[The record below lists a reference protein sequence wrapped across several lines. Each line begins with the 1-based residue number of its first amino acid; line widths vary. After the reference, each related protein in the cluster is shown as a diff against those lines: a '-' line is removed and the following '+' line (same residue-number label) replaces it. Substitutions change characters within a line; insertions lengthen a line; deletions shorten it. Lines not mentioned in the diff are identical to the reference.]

1 MSERTPREPTTAP
14 QSKSGSTTTAGNG
27 SSNKSS
33 SGYLSG
39 KPFAEQE
46 AALCVHPRG
55 REEQVPPWKRS
66 PNKTDGSPRPSS
78 QQGNPYGIEPPDHTP
93 PGPDPLQGCEDP
105 NATRAIVRDVISV
118 ELGDAVTA
126 YIRDLCHAEALAMNR
141 FIHATGGSPTTSL
154 GQAEFFGLVAD
165 VVTGGLVQEGL
176 EALAKRS
183 GRLRSKLA
191 EMLFGGITGV
201 AWGVLV
207 SLIFDDDN
215 DELVHKALA
224 KAGKEAEDA
233 MVKIYSS
240 GTDMTERWK
249 TDREQVLQEL
259 NLLDDVEAMKDIEA
273 WARSEVGRL
282 QVSDKNGSQLY
293 AQLLER
299 WMLERA
305 EDDKDAGRGVNQAS
319 HKEAR
324 SVVKNGGGK
333 NSGAQVTDGKRIT
346 KPDLFLNQMTYLLSR
361 LGLGANGAT
370 EFFGRRFQEL
380 SKEFS
385 PEGVASRMKREV
397 FLVRETIDADRWHSA
412 TIWTHYRAPDRRQEP
427 PGANAAME
435 VRLGLEAHEG
445 VLALDSMDLTYIGQ
459 GRDGAAY
466 RSQTRTYAP

>member
-1 MSERTPREPTTAP
+1 MALLDRRAHRGIPT
-14 QSKSGSTTTAGNG
+14 G
-27 SSNKSS
+27 SS
-33 SGYLSG
+33 
-39 KPFAEQE
+39 
-46 AALCVHPRG
+46 
-55 REEQVPPWKRS
+55 
-66 PNKTDGSPRPSS
+66 
-78 QQGNPYGIEPPDHTP
+78 PPDHTP

-105 NATRAIVRDVISV
+105 NAIRAIVRDVVSV

-165 VVTGGLVQEGL
+165 VVTGGLVQDGL

-183 GRLRSKLA
+183 GRLHGKLA

-215 DELVHKALA
+215 DELVHKALE
-224 KAGKEAEDA
+224 KAGKEAEAA
-233 MVKIYSS
+233 MQKIHD
-240 GTDMTERWK
+240 GGKEMTARWK
-249 TDREQVLQEL
+249 TDRSQMLGEL
-259 NLLDDVEAMKDIEA
+259 DLLNSVEPMKDIET
-273 WARSEVGRL
+273 WAKGEVGRL
-282 QVSDKNGSQLY
+282 EVADKNGSQLY

-319 HKEAR
+319 HEEAR
-324 SVVKNGGGK
+324 IVVKNRGGE

-346 KPDLFLNQMTYLLSR
+346 KPDLFLNQMTYILSR
-361 LGLGANGAT
+361 LGLGASGAT

-380 SKEFS
+380 SKEFT
-385 PEGVASRMKREV
+385 PKGVASRMKREV
-397 FLVRETIDADRWHSA
+397 FLVRETVDENRWHSA
-412 TIWTHYRAPDRRQEP
+412 TLWTHYRAPDRRQEP

-435 VRLGLEAHEG
+435 VRLGLEAHDG

-459 GRDGAAY
+459 GRDEATY

>member
-1 MSERTPREPTTAP
+1 MSERTPREPATAP
-14 QSKSGSTTTAGNG
+14 QSKSGSTTTAGSG

-105 NATRAIVRDVISV
+105 NATRAIVRDVVSV

-141 FIHATGGSPTTSL
+141 FIHTTGGSPTTSL
-154 GQAEFFGLVAD
+154 GQADFFGLVAD
-165 VVTGGLVQEGL
+165 VVTGGLVQDGL

-183 GRLRSKLA
+183 GRLHSKLA

-224 KAGKEAEDA
+224 KAGKEAEAA
-233 MVKIYSS
+233 MEKLHD
-240 GTDMTERWK
+240 GGKKMTARWQ
-249 TDREQVLQEL
+249 TDRSQMLREL
-259 NLLDDVEAMKDIEA
+259 DLLNSVEPMKDIEA
-273 WARSEVGRL
+273 WAKGEIGRL
-282 QVSDKNGSQLY
+282 EVADKHGDLLFGRLIERW
-293 AQLLER
+293 LLER
-299 WMLERA
+299 ARDD
-305 EDDKDAGRGVNQAS
+305 EDADRGVNPVS
-319 HKEAR
+319 HEEAR
-324 SVVKNGGGK
+324 PRVLEAGSQAGRDP
-333 NSGAQVTDGKRIT
+333 VTDGKRIT
-346 KPDLFLNQMTYLLSR
+346 KPDLFLNQMTYLLSK
-361 LGLGANGAT
+361 LGLGAEGAT
-370 EFFGRRFQEL
+370 KFFHGRFTEL
-380 SKEFS
+380 RKGLT
-385 PEGVASRMKREV
+385 PAGVAARMKREA
-397 FLVRETIDADRWHSA
+397 FLVRETVDEKRWHA
-412 TIWTHYRAPDRRQEP
+412 MTTWTHYRAPERVQEP
-427 PGANAAME
+427 PGENAALE
-435 VRLGLEAHEG
+435 VRLDLKAHNG
-445 VLALDSMDLTYIGQ
+445 VLALRSMDLTYVGQ
-459 GRDGAAY
+459 GPDGAPY
-466 RSQTRTYAP
+466 RSRTQSYEP